1 MRLVGRFGR
10 KVKVGDDYRPLEI
23 EHGMY
28 CQFGVGGRDLVAA
41 SENYH
46 NATNQ
51 WMFGLGVFRNI
62 RLDATHLVRLVNFD
76 CGTVMDRTRDGGR
89 NFVYRIST
97 QLYLGEGLD
106 MMCSSPRE
114 VVEEAPRMVPVYT
127 NAQLGSA
134 IASDFDVW
142 WRKAEEM
149 RKK

>member
-1 MRLVGRFGR
+1 MRLAAKLGR
-10 KVKVGDDYRPLEI
+10 KAKVGVDYEPLYV

-28 CQFGVGGRDLVAA
+28 YLFGVEGRDLVAA

-89 NFVYRIST
+89 NFIYRVAV
-97 QLYLGEGLD
+97 QWNL
-106 MMCSSPRE
+106 
-114 VVEEAPRMVPVYT
+114 
-127 NAQLGSA
+127 LGSVHPA
-134 IASDFDVW
+134 LGGAGRLEGFSDSYLMNVLASDFDAW
-142 WRKAEEM
+142 WKKTKEEKAG
-149 RKK
+149 